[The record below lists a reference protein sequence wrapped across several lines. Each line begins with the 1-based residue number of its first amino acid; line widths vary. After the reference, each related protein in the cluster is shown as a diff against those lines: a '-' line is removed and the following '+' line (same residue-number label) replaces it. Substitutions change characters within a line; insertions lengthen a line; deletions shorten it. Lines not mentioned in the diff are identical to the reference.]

1 MGVISRQVFP
11 VCESL
16 CFFCPALRARSRHP
30 VKRYKQMLAEI
41 FPRSPDEEP
50 NDRKISKLCEY
61 ASKTP
66 LRIPKITT
74 TLEQRCYKDLR
85 TENFHSVKVVMCIY
99 RKLLVSCKEQIFQN
113 IIEKA

>member
-30 VKRYKQMLAEI
+30 VKRYKQTLAEI
-41 FPRSPDEEP
+41 FPRSPVFYFMFVPSVVLSEHYFLFWQDEEP
-50 NDRKISKLCEY
+50 NERKISKLCEY

-66 LRIPKITT
+66 LRIPKV
-74 TLEQRCYKDLR
+74 LP
-85 TENFHSVKVVMCIY
+85 
-99 RKLLVSCKEQIFQN
+99 LLIV
-113 IIEKA
+113 

>member
-30 VKRYKQMLAEI
+30 GQKRYDRELLAEI

-66 LRIPKITT
+66 LRIP
-74 TLEQRCYKDLR
+74 
-85 TENFHSVKVVMCIY
+85 
-99 RKLLVSCKEQIFQN
+99 RKLNANMGLVLQYYVIRGIMCLGIQK
-113 IIEKA
+113 